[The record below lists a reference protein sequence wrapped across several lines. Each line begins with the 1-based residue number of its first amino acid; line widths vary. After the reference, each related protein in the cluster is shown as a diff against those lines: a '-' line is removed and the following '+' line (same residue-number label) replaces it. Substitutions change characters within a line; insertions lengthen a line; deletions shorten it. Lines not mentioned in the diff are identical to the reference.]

1 MSDLWTSPSGEEE
14 AAFRR
19 RALWGLAVLVAIG
32 VLVGLLMVFLG
43 RARPGRSGEGLV
55 GVAPT
60 SSASQPAVGTITS
73 RAHLDDLVDSDAVRV
88 DDRALKPTSTASHC
102 PSTAPAWSTA
112 TTVARPRR

>member
-1 MSDLWTSPSGEEE
+1 MRTVEGAAVSDLWTSPSGEEE
-14 AAFRR
+14 AASRR

-60 SSASQPAVGTITS
+60 SSASQPGSARS
-73 RAHLDDLVDSDAVRV
+73 RRGPHLDDIVDSDAVRV
-88 DDRALKPTSTASHC
+88 DDRAAEADQHG
-102 PSTAPAWSTA
+102 
-112 TTVARPRR
+112 